1 MWKYV
6 SAQIMT
12 NLQSGEVSAGKYSQV
27 VSQAERKL
35 LQDESISGHEAA
47 QSIIKAIFKD

>member
-12 NLQSGEVSAGKYSQV
+12 NLQHGEGSAGKYSNV
-27 VSQAERKL
+27 VRSAEKRL

-47 QSIIKAIFKD
+47 QSIINEIFKN